1 MNTKQ
6 MDYIIETA
14 KTLNLSRAAE
24 NLFISQ
30 PALSYQIKV
39 IEEEVGFA
47 IFDRVGKSIRLTPAG
62 QQLVTSLQRISVDLQ
77 FAIEQ
82 AQNMGEIYTDSIKI
96 GFASRS
102 ALYYLPQAMKL
113 FEQMH
118 PDVQIV
124 PEIQAPNDS
133 LTAFLHKELD
143 LILLPKQEAQKLSNV
158 VIHPLYISQI
168 YLLCQQTDP
177 LAQLDRVTAQDLAGR
192 TLLVNGGSSQTLR
205 QVQQRVLST
214 VPIHYFNSPTHDFT
228 LIQVASDKAICLSPG
243 YLNDHSGVFAWIP
256 FDCPESFDLV
266 LVSHQDQLNPAI
278 ANLIALLQELYDQS
292 KLNL

>member
-143 LILLPKQEAQKLSNV
+143 LILLPKQEAQKLSKV

-266 LVSHQDQLNPAI
+266 LVSHQDQLNPAL
-278 ANLIALLQELYDQS
+278 ANLIAILQELYDQS

>member
-24 NLFISQ
+24 NLYISQ

-177 LAQLDRVTAQDLAGR
+177 LAQLDRVTAQDLADR

-243 YLNDHSGVFAWIP
+243 YLNDHSGAFAWIP

-266 LVSHQDQLNPAI
+266 LVSHQDQLNPAL
-278 ANLIALLQELYDQS
+278 ANLIAILQELYDQS

>member
-24 NLFISQ
+24 NLYISQ

-102 ALYYLPQAMKL
+102 ALYYLPQAMKI

-143 LILLPKQEAQKLSNV
+143 LILLPKQEAQKLSKV

-177 LAQLDRVTAQDLAGR
+177 LAQQDRVTAQDLAGR

-266 LVSHQDQLNPAI
+266 LVSHQDQLNPAL

>member
-24 NLFISQ
+24 NLYISQ

-82 AQNMGEIYTDSIKI
+82 AQNMGEIYKDSIKI
-96 GFASRS
+96 GFATRS

-168 YLLCQQTDP
+168 YLLCQQMDP

-256 FDCPESFDLV
+256 FDCPETFDLV
-266 LVSHQDQLNPAI
+266 LVSHQDQLNPAL
-278 ANLIALLQELYDQS
+278 ANLIAILQELYDQS

>member
-102 ALYYLPQAMKL
+102 ALYYLPQAIKL

-168 YLLCQQTDP
+168 YLLCQQMDP

-243 YLNDHSGVFAWIP
+243 YLNDHSGAFAWIP

-266 LVSHQDQLNPAI
+266 LVSHQDQLNPAL
-278 ANLIALLQELYDQS
+278 ANLIAILQELYDQS

>member
-143 LILLPKQEAQKLSNV
+143 LILLPKQEAQKLSKV

-177 LAQLDRVTAQDLAGR
+177 LAQQDRVTAQDLAGR

-266 LVSHQDQLNPAI
+266 LVSHQDQLNPAL

>member
-24 NLFISQ
+24 NLYISQ

-82 AQNMGEIYTDSIKI
+82 AQNMGEIYKDSIKI
-96 GFASRS
+96 GFATRS

-168 YLLCQQTDP
+168 YLLCQQMDP

>member
-168 YLLCQQTDP
+168 YLLCQHTDP
-177 LAQLDRVTAQDLAGR
+177 LAQLDSVTAQDLAGR

-266 LVSHQDQLNPAI
+266 LVSHQDQLNPAL

>member
-102 ALYYLPQAMKL
+102 ALYYLPQAIKL

-168 YLLCQQTDP
+168 YLLCQQTDS
-177 LAQLDRVTAQDLAGR
+177 LTQLDRVTAQDLAGR

>member
-124 PEIQAPNDS
+124 PEIQSPNNS

-243 YLNDHSGVFAWIP
+243 YLNDHSGAFAWIP

-266 LVSHQDQLNPAI
+266 LVSHQDQLNPAL
-278 ANLIALLQELYDQS
+278 ANLIAILQELYDQS

>member
-96 GFASRS
+96 GFASCS

-266 LVSHQDQLNPAI
+266 LVSHQDQLNPAL

>member
-266 LVSHQDQLNPAI
+266 LVSHQDQLNPAL

>member
-24 NLFISQ
+24 NLYISQ

-82 AQNMGEIYTDSIKI
+82 AQNMGEIYKDSIKI
-96 GFASRS
+96 GFATRS

>member
-24 NLFISQ
+24 NLYISQ

-102 ALYYLPQAMKL
+102 ALYYLPQAIKL

-124 PEIQAPNDS
+124 PEIQAPNES

-266 LVSHQDQLNPAI
+266 LVSHQDQLNPAL
-278 ANLIALLQELYDQS
+278 ANLIAILQELYDQS

>member
-24 NLFISQ
+24 NLYISQ

-82 AQNMGEIYTDSIKI
+82 AQNMGEIYKDSIKI
-96 GFASRS
+96 GFATRS

-177 LAQLDRVTAQDLAGR
+177 LAQLDRVTAQDLTGR

-292 KLNL
+292 SLHL

>member
-102 ALYYLPQAMKL
+102 ALYYLPEAMKL

-168 YLLCQQTDP
+168 YLLCQQMDP
-177 LAQLDRVTAQDLAGR
+177 LAQLDRVTAQDLSGR

-214 VPIHYFNSPTHDFT
+214 VPIRYFNSPTHDFT

-266 LVSHQDQLNPAI
+266 LVSHQEQLNPAL
-278 ANLIALLQELYDQS
+278 ANLIAILQELYDQS

>member
-24 NLFISQ
+24 NLYISQ

-82 AQNMGEIYTDSIKI
+82 AQNMGEIYKDSIKI
-96 GFASRS
+96 GFATRS

-143 LILLPKQEAQKLSNV
+143 LILLPKQEAQKLSKV

-168 YLLCQQTDP
+168 YLLCQQMDP

-256 FDCPESFDLV
+256 FDCPETFDLV
-266 LVSHQDQLNPAI
+266 LVSHQDQLNPAL
-278 ANLIALLQELYDQS
+278 ANLIAILQELYDQS

>member
-168 YLLCQQTDP
+168 YLLCQQTDS
-177 LAQLDRVTAQDLAGR
+177 LTQLDRVTAQDLAGR
-192 TLLVNGGSSQTLR
+192 TLLVNGGSSQTLC

-292 KLNL
+292 SLHL

>member
-24 NLFISQ
+24 NLYISQ

-82 AQNMGEIYTDSIKI
+82 AQNMGEIYKDSIKI
-96 GFASRS
+96 GFATRS

-168 YLLCQQTDP
+168 YLLCQQTDS
-177 LAQLDRVTAQDLAGR
+177 LTQLDRVTAQDLAGR

-243 YLNDHSGVFAWIP
+243 YLNDHSGAFAWIP

-266 LVSHQDQLNPAI
+266 LVSHQDQLNPAL
-278 ANLIALLQELYDQS
+278 ANLIAILQELYDQS

>member
-24 NLFISQ
+24 NLYISQ

-82 AQNMGEIYTDSIKI
+82 AQNMGEIYKDSIKI
-96 GFASRS
+96 GFATRS
-102 ALYYLPQAMKL
+102 SLYYLPQAIKL
-113 FEQMH
+113 FEQMQ
-118 PDVQIV
+118 PDVQII
-124 PEIQAPNDS
+124 PEIQPPNES

-168 YLLCQQTDP
+168 YLLCQQTDS
-177 LAQLDRVTAQDLAGR
+177 LTQLDRVTAQDLAGR

-266 LVSHQDQLNPAI
+266 LVSHQDQLNPAL
-278 ANLIALLQELYDQS
+278 ANLIAILQELYDQS

>member
-143 LILLPKQEAQKLSNV
+143 LILLPKEEAQKLSKV

-266 LVSHQDQLNPAI
+266 LVSHQDQLNPAL

>member
-24 NLFISQ
+24 NLYISQ

-102 ALYYLPQAMKL
+102 ALYYLPQAIKL

-124 PEIQAPNDS
+124 PEIQAPNES

-158 VIHPLYISQI
+158 VIHPLYMSQI

-192 TLLVNGGSSQTLR
+192 TLLVNGGSSQTLL

-243 YLNDHSGVFAWIP
+243 YLNDHSGAFAWIP

-266 LVSHQDQLNPAI
+266 LVSHQDQLNPAL
-278 ANLIALLQELYDQS
+278 ANLIAILQELYDQS

>member
-96 GFASRS
+96 GFASCS

-143 LILLPKQEAQKLSNV
+143 LILLPKQEAQKLSKV

-177 LAQLDRVTAQDLAGR
+177 LAQQDRVTAQDLAGR

-266 LVSHQDQLNPAI
+266 LVSHQDQLNPAL

>member
-102 ALYYLPQAMKL
+102 ALYYLPEAMKL

-143 LILLPKQEAQKLSNV
+143 LILLPKQEAQKLSKV

-168 YLLCQQTDP
+168 YLLCQQMDP

-256 FDCPESFDLV
+256 FDCPETFDLV

-278 ANLIALLQELYDQS
+278 ANLIAILQELYDQS

>member
-102 ALYYLPQAMKL
+102 ALYYLPQAIKL

-168 YLLCQQTDP
+168 YLLCQQMDP

-266 LVSHQDQLNPAI
+266 LVSHQDQLNPAL

>member
-24 NLFISQ
+24 NLYISQ

-82 AQNMGEIYTDSIKI
+82 AQNMGEIYKDSIKI
-96 GFASRS
+96 GFATRS

-266 LVSHQDQLNPAI
+266 LVSHQDQLNPAL

>member
-177 LAQLDRVTAQDLAGR
+177 LAQLDRVTAQDLSGR
-192 TLLVNGGSSQTLR
+192 TLLINGGSSQTLR

-243 YLNDHSGVFAWIP
+243 YLNDHSGAFAWIP

-266 LVSHQDQLNPAI
+266 LVSHQDQLNPAL
-278 ANLIALLQELYDQS
+278 ANLIAILQELYDQS

>member
-24 NLFISQ
+24 NLYISQ

-82 AQNMGEIYTDSIKI
+82 AQNMGEIYKDSIKI
-96 GFASRS
+96 GFATRS

-168 YLLCQQTDP
+168 YLLCQQTDS
-177 LAQLDRVTAQDLAGR
+177 LTQLDRVTAQDLAGR

-243 YLNDHSGVFAWIP
+243 YLNDHSGAFAWIP

-266 LVSHQDQLNPAI
+266 LVSHQDQLNPAL

>member
-6 MDYIIETA
+6 MNYIIETA

-24 NLFISQ
+24 NLYISQ

-82 AQNMGEIYTDSIKI
+82 AQNMGEIYKDSIKI
-96 GFASRS
+96 GFATRS

-177 LAQLDRVTAQDLAGR
+177 LAQLDRVTAQDLTGR

-243 YLNDHSGVFAWIP
+243 YLNDHSGAFAWIP

-266 LVSHQDQLNPAI
+266 LVSHQDQLNPAL

>member
-102 ALYYLPQAMKL
+102 ALYYLPQAIKL

-124 PEIQAPNDS
+124 PEIQAPNES

-192 TLLVNGGSSQTLR
+192 TLLVNGGSSQILR
-205 QVQQRVLST
+205 QVQQRVIST

-243 YLNDHSGVFAWIP
+243 YLNDHSGAFAWIP

-266 LVSHQDQLNPAI
+266 LVSHQDQLNPAL
-278 ANLIALLQELYDQS
+278 ANLIAILQELYDQS